1 MGQTDT
7 SYMEVATGKKFRSM
21 VNVAK
26 YLGLVPAGEM
36 VEKVVEKV
44 KVVEKLKVVEKV
56 KEVEIAEEEL
66 VSSSSS
72 SSSSSP
78 IEKVVEPPTKKLK
91 TSSSSSSPTNTTIC
105 KEQTT
110 ALLSSSEEEEED
122 EEEEEEEEE
131 TTEER
136 RTRKEKEYVD
146 EFTKKYGP
154 KHPPTGYALYMSSV
168 RVQVKNENPSLKP
181 QHLLKIIGPMW
192 KSLVRL
198 DSFFIFHI

>member
-72 SSSSSP
+72 SSSLVFS
-78 IEKVVEPPTKKLK
+78 
-91 TSSSSSSPTNTTIC
+91 
-105 KEQTT
+105 
-110 ALLSSSEEEEED
+110 LL
-122 EEEEEEEEE
+122 
-131 TTEER
+131 
-136 RTRKEKEYVD
+136 
-146 EFTKKYGP
+146 
-154 KHPPTGYALYMSSV
+154 LC
-168 RVQVKNENPSLKP
+168 SLFYFG
-181 QHLLKIIGPMW
+181 LTLF
-192 KSLVRL
+192 KSRINH
-198 DSFFIFHI
+198 S